1 MSVLSNK
8 PHALTLLVLEA
19 LDIGSYF
26 VCTRGSL
33 NDEDRKPFPKFA
45 LEIASVMGCDAGS
58 TCLIGD
64 SPVDVQT
71 ARNAG
76 MISVAVTWGFRD
88 YKELEMAA
96 PDHLIDAPEKILSLV

>member
-8 PHALTLLVLEA
+8 PPALTQLVLA
-19 LDIGSYF
+19 VLDIDCYF
-26 VCTRGSL
+26 ISARGSL
-33 NDEDRKPFPKFA
+33 SDEDRKPSPKSA
-45 LEIASVMGCDAGS
+45 LEIASVMGCAAAS

-88 YKELEMAA
+88 REELKMAG
-96 PDHLIDAPEKILSLV
+96 PDHLIDDPEKILSLV